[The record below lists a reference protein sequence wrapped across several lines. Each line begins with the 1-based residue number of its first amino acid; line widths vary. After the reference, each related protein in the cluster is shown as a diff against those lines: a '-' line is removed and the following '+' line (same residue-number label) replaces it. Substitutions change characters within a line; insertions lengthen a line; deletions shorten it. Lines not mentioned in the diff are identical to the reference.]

1 MATTYNLYKN
11 GTKSESGVTSPK
23 ALTGL
28 TANTDYTFQI
38 YAETDGVETPYSKV
52 ANVKTLP
59 VVVTGVT
66 IAPKTLAGVNGTAG
80 SGQLTPTIAPTTAT
94 NKAVTY
100 AITPVTTGLTV
111 STAGLVSWTTAVPA
125 GTYTITVKTTDGNKT
140 DTCVLTIA
148 PIAVTGVTIAP
159 KNATGTTGTAG
170 TKQFTGTIAPTNAA
184 NKGMTYT
191 ISPTT
196 AGYSIGAS
204 TGLVSWTDVAVPAVI
219 TVTVT
224 TTDGSKTDT
233 GTLTTTAP

>member
-59 VVVTGVT
+59 V
-66 IAPKTLAGVNGTAG
+66 
-80 SGQLTPTIAPTTAT
+80 
-94 NKAVTY
+94 
-100 AITPVTTGLTV
+100 
-111 STAGLVSWTTAVPA
+111 
-125 GTYTITVKTTDGNKT
+125 
-140 DTCVLTIA
+140 
-148 PIAVTGVTIAP
+148 AVTGVTIAP
-159 KNATGTTGTAG
+159 KNATGTTGAAN
-170 TKQFTGTIAPTNAA
+170 TKQFTGTIAPTNAT
-184 NKGMTYT
+184 NKGMKYT